1 MTDSDRLQLWSDFL
15 QEWPPERVREMTL
28 PEYTNPD
35 RDDAFIYWLES
46 RLDKLGSI
54 WGGSAFKFG
63 IYHRE
68 NTETK
73 EASGGRV
80 WGDTYAWLTKFGQ
93 TEQEAFATIRA
104 RLVEVV
110 EAAKA
115 GNYER
120 IDEIDLAPVLKWKVA
135 FLYQD
140 QAHPGVFPIFK
151 QEALFHH
158 YQAIDPTAKPY
169 ATPYSVMYATLLDR
183 HAELGDPLDVAQALW
198 AQFEAE
204 RARRPRAWALPIGW
218 LGDETIERL
227 CSTTMVE
234 PEHVDTFLENLLS
247 GAALSAGDKL
257 VLLVEGDVRAVGTLT
272 SVETGEYTWKQTLV
286 NFPSNLLV
294 NPTSDIKELD
304 AAEWQEIWSQ
314 VPKPDEADADKP
326 APQGPRYWKIAP
338 GRNAAAWDEW
348 RERGIAAIGW
358 PDLGDLIGLDRQG
371 FDKRAAECAE
381 KHAYKKG
388 MYQVWA
394 FRGIR
399 PGDRLVANQGLHTV
413 LGIGTVVEGYRF
425 VPDQHFVDGEDFP
438 HQLLVRWDGITP
450 RKVQQSSSWQRTLLE
465 LSEADFQAL
474 LSEDAGAEETRV
486 RPEPPAP
493 PCNPQNI
500 ILYGPPGTG
509 KTYSTV
515 RRALE
520 LILGPE
526 KLEGLSESGL
536 TALFREHQARGQ
548 IEFVT
553 FHQAYGYEEF
563 VEGFRPVL
571 DVADGKDV
579 RYELHDGVFKRIA
592 LRAAAEGLV
601 TPTDT
606 PDFDELWGRLVTEIA
621 EEDVRVAQS
630 QSGKHYVFQITSQ
643 GNIATLPCEV
653 DSEGNV
659 TEVSD
664 RQQVASKRNS
674 RFVWE
679 HRTALGP
686 EPDQFTYARLSDL
699 FARERSNQGGN
710 HYTALWIVYSQLLAL
725 SRSVAGRRQE
735 FIDRVARVQQGL
747 DKPTPGGASFSFSA
761 RNRQYVLIIDEINRG
776 NVSKILGEL
785 ITLLEP
791 DKRLGARNEL
801 KLPLSYSPT
810 HRFAVPPNLHVLG
823 TMNTADRSIALM
835 DVALRRR
842 FTFEELMPSSTII
855 REVLRKKVADTPF
868 IDFVV
873 ELFDTLNDRI
883 RFLYDRD
890 HQLGHAYFLEVN
902 DVEDLRRVFVERVIP
917 LLQEYFYGAWDKICT
932 VLGCPYDEAGE
943 PRRGG
948 PVVTQKDGRMV
959 YTAPIVQARP
969 FPEVHTLGF
978 DHDEYEERLDF
989 AVVRGFQE
997 GRLSRQDLIRTFVSV
1012 LQLRPGGIRV
1022 KAGCAHW
1029 AAEVT
1034 RDEASDRLGGRNRRL
1049 STSRRRLP
1057 RETPR
1062 GSRAHPHRAVAP

>member
-1 MTDSDRLQLWSDFL
+1 MTDPDRLQLWSDFL
-15 QEWPPERVREMTL
+15 QAWPPERVREMTL
-28 PEYTNPD
+28 AEYTNPD

-46 RLDKLGSI
+46 RLDQLGSI

-63 IYHRE
+63 IYHRD
-68 NTETK
+68 NTEPK
-73 EASGGRV
+73 KASGGRI
-80 WGDTYAWLTKFGQ
+80 WGNTYAWLSKFGQ

-104 RLVEVV
+104 RLVQVI
-110 EAAKA
+110 EAAQA
-115 GNYER
+115 GNFER
-120 IDEIDLAPVLKWKVA
+120 IDEIDLALTLKWKVA

-140 QAHPGVFPIFK
+140 REHPGVFPIFK
-151 QEALFHH
+151 EEALFHH

-169 ATPYSVMYATLLDR
+169 TTPYSVMYATLLDR
-183 HAELGDPLDVAQALW
+183 HGGLGGPLDVGQALW
-198 AQFEAE
+198 SQFAAE
-204 RARRPRAWALPIGW
+204 QEHPPHAWALPIGW
-218 LGDETIERL
+218 LGAETIERL
-227 CSTTMVE
+227 CSANKVE
-234 PEHVDTFLENLLS
+234 PEHVDTFLENLLCDAKL
-247 GAALSAGDKL
+247 AADDKL
-257 VLLVEGDVRAVGTLT
+257 VLLVEGDARAVGTLT
-272 SVETGEYTWKQTLV
+272 GVGPGEYAWEQTPV

-294 NPTSDIKELD
+294 NPTSEIKELS
-304 AAEWQEIWSQ
+304 AAEWRAIRNRL
-314 VPKPDEADADKP
+314 PKT
-326 APQGPRYWKIAP
+326 
-338 GRNAAAWDEW
+338 N
-348 RERGIAAIGW
+348 
-358 PDLGDLIGLDRQG
+358 
-371 FDKRAAECAE
+371 
-381 KHAYKKG
+381 
-388 MYQVWA
+388 
-394 FRGIR
+394 
-399 PGDRLVANQGLHTV
+399 
-413 LGIGTVVEGYRF
+413 GTEV
-425 VPDQHFVDGEDFP
+425 
-438 HQLLVRWDGITP
+438 
-450 RKVQQSSSWQRTLLE
+450 
-465 LSEADFQAL
+465 QAL
-474 LSEDAGAEETRV
+474 TTEVSGPDDAGLK
-486 RPEPPAP
+486 PEQLAP
-493 PCNPQNI
+493 PCNPHNI

-563 VEGFRPVL
+563 VEGLRPVL
-571 DVADGKDV
+571 DVADGQDV

-606 PDFDELWGRLVTEIA
+606 PDFDELWGRLVVEIA
-621 EEDVRVAQS
+621 EEDVRVVQG
-630 QSGKHYVFQITSQ
+630 QSGKQYVLQLTGQ
-643 GNIATLPCEV
+643 GNIATVQCEV

-659 TEVSD
+659 TEVSA

-686 EPDQFTYARLSDL
+686 EPEQFTSAGLSDL
-699 FARERSNQGGN
+699 FARERGNQGSH
-710 HYTALWIVYSQLLAL
+710 HYTALWIVYNQLLAL
-725 SRSVAGRRQE
+725 SRTVAGRRQE
-735 FIDRVARVQQGL
+735 LIDRVARVQQGL
-747 DKPTPGGASFSFSA
+747 DRPTPGGASFSFSA

-855 REVLRKKVADTPF
+855 REVLRKKVPDTLF
-868 IDFVV
+868 IDLVV
-873 ELFDTLNDRI
+873 ELFDTLNARI

-948 PVVTQKDGRMV
+948 PVVTQQDGRMV
-959 YTAPIVQARP
+959 YTAPIIQASP
-969 FPEVHTLGF
+969 FQEVHTLGF

-989 AVVRGFQE
+989 TIVRGFQE
-997 GRLSRQDLIRTFVSV
+997 GRLSRQDVVRTFVSV
-1012 LQLRPGGIRV
+1012 LQLDPESYASRVAALMGSGGD
-1022 KAGCAHW
+1022 
-1029 AAEVT
+1029 T
-1034 RDEASDRLGGRNRRL
+1034 DEARDVSEAEA
-1049 STSRRRLP
+1049 TAEYV
-1057 RETPR
+1057 ETE
-1062 GSRAHPHRAVAP
+1062 VAP